1 MFSIEVT
8 FKVKNRQ
15 VSGEQFTDALV
26 NELAQTLKS
35 HLQPISIPR
44 AQTFEPVPTA
54 TPPSMHESHHQ
65 PRLFSVH
72 DAARILSLKVSTI
85 RKYIHLRRIT
95 VVRLGGRVM
104 ISAAVIDQI
113 VNEGMPSAR

>member
-8 FKVKNRQ
+8 FKVKDRQ
-15 VSGEQFTDALV
+15 VSGEQFTEALV
-26 NELAQTLKS
+26 KELAQSLKT
-35 HLQPISIPR
+35 HLQPIQIPR
-44 AQTFEPVPTA
+44 AQTFEAVPKA
-54 TPPSMHESHHQ
+54 PPPGTHDSRHE

-72 DAARILSLKVSTI
+72 DAARILGLKASTI

-104 ISAAVIDQI
+104 IPAAVIDQI